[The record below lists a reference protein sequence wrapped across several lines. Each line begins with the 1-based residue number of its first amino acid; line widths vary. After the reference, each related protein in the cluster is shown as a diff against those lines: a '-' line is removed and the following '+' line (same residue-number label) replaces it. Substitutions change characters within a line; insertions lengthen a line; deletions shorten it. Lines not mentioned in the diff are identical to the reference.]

1 MTYTGETRIL
11 MELTTFYKVVHILER
26 TLELAMVGI
35 HLSVIPAAG
44 LWRQEVQ
51 EFEAILSYTVS

>member
-1 MTYTGETRIL
+1 